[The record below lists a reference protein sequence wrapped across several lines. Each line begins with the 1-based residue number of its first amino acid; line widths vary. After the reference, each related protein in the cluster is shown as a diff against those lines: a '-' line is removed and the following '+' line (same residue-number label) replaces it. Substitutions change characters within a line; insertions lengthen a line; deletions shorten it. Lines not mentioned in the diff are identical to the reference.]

1 MNIYDIARL
10 SGVSIAT
17 VSRVMNGSDKV
28 SGKTRRKVLSV
39 IQQEGYTPNLLAQG
53 LGQGTMHAIGIMVPE
68 ISDLF
73 MSSCVSYLESLLLS
87 HGYNYVLSS
96 SGFAQDKKE
105 ACARALLSRQ
115 IDALLLVGSTY
126 AGHEKNDTDFVRSA
140 AAQVP
145 VFIINGS
152 VEGENIYSSVSDD
165 KKAVYSVVTSMIGSG
180 RKRILFLSD
189 SRSYSAN
196 EKLEGYEQ
204 ALLASSLPLLGELRM
219 HVPSGI
225 HDVRDLLL
233 QYRNLSF
240 DAVLAAN
247 DSIAVGAVKYACA
260 RGLQIPEDLVIV
272 GYNNSTFAECC
283 EPELSSIDNG
293 LKEICEKTVQR
304 LMRVLDGDQ
313 DVEKDVTVPCR
324 LVRRNT
330 TDF

>member
-126 AGHEKNDTDFVRSA
+126 AGHEKSDTDFVRSA

-247 DSIAVGAVKYACA
+247 DSIAVG
-260 RGLQIPEDLVIV
+260 EDLVIV

>member
-1 MNIYDIARL
+1 
-10 SGVSIAT
+10 
-17 VSRVMNGSDKV
+17 
-28 SGKTRRKVLSV
+28 
-39 IQQEGYTPNLLAQG
+39 
-53 LGQGTMHAIGIMVPE
+53 
-68 ISDLF
+68 
-73 MSSCVSYLESLLLS
+73 
-87 HGYNYVLSS
+87 
-96 SGFAQDKKE
+96 
-105 ACARALLSRQ
+105 
-115 IDALLLVGSTY
+115 
-126 AGHEKNDTDFVRSA
+126 
-140 AAQVP
+140 
-145 VFIINGS
+145 
-152 VEGENIYSSVSDD
+152 
-165 KKAVYSVVTSMIGSG
+165 
-180 RKRILFLSD
+180 
-189 SRSYSAN
+189 
-196 EKLEGYEQ
+196 
-204 ALLASSLPLLGELRM
+204 M

-260 RGLQIPEDLVIV
+260 RGLRIPEDLVIV
-272 GYNNSTFAECC
+272 GYNNSPFAECC

>member
-17 VSRVMNGSDKV
+17 VSRVVNGSDKV
-28 SGKTRRKVLSV
+28 SEKTRRKVLSV
-39 IQQEGYTPNLLAQG
+39 IETEGYTPNLLAQS
-53 LGQGTMHAIGIMVPE
+53 LGQGTTHIIGIMVPE
-68 ISDLF
+68 LSDLF
-73 MSSCVSYLESLLLS
+73 MSSCVSILESQLLS
-87 HGYNYVLSS
+87 QGYNYVLSS

-115 IDALLLVGSTY
+115 IDALILVGSTY
-126 AGHEKNDTDFVRSA
+126 AGHETSDTDFIKSA

-152 VEGENIYSSVSDD
+152 VKGDNIYSSVSDD
-165 KKAVYSVVTSMIGSG
+165 QSAVYRVVTAMIRSG
-180 RKRILFLSD
+180 RRRILFLSD

-196 EKLEGYEQ
+196 EKLAGYEQ
-204 ALLASSLPLLGELRM
+204 ALRDASLPLLGELKI
-219 HVPSGI
+219 HVSSGI
-225 HDVRDLLL
+225 HEVRDFLL

-260 RGLQIPEDLVIV
+260 RGMQIPEDLVIV
-272 GYNNSTFAECC
+272 GYNNSSFAECC

-293 LKEICEKTVQR
+293 LKEMCGHTTDR
-304 LMRVLDGDQ
+304 LIRVLNGEENVVPDIS
-313 DVEKDVTVPCR
+313 VPCR